1 MPLLQSLEDDRVK
14 KLKSLKYPSG
24 QAPYVQK
31 DILDPPTYNAFS
43 APITKRLDDV
53 ERIAKMLTDVPG
65 IKFAA
70 NQTLLQQTDIVGD
83 ALKGKT
89 AASLKDGL
97 RGTAAVLGSII
108 KQVPVNGTGT
118 HFYQV
123 PESAR
128 YAGVEGATLARYA
141 GVIPVPFDQMS
152 NLTTT
157 KEDGTV
163 VKSDYSIYG
172 PDTPLVPSS
181 LTREES
187 LGAIEYDR
195 TSSKPFAFAQASGS
209 NLDLFR
215 TKTNP
220 VAASSDYYAE
230 QGEVE
235 VGKQPEGKKK
245 EITIQSSR
253 YKDRSINKETRVGLG
268 NQANKEADLINLLD
282 VGRGELPAGATEP
295 TQEVDFVG
303 RDLIKF
309 RFYVDGTP
317 LYFRAHLTTFTDNHT
332 GNWNP
337 HQYIGRADQFY
348 TYQGYSRGVNIGFS
362 VAAASK
368 QELKPLYRKLNY
380 LASACTPKY
389 EGTNF
394 MQGTVARVTVGNYL
408 YRTPGVINSVGIAWQ
423 SDYPWEIALN
433 EPERG
438 DDTGMLEL
446 PMILNA
452 SINFNVIHDFTPEV
466 GKPFFAKEYVNN
478 TL

>member
-1 MPLLQSLEDDRVK
+1 MPLLQSLEDDRVR

-31 DILDPPTYNAFS
+31 DILNPPQYNALS

-53 ERIAKMLTDVPG
+53 ERIAKMLVDVPG

-83 ALKGKT
+83 ALRGRT

-123 PESAR
+123 PEGAR
-128 YAGVEGATLARYA
+128 YAGIDGAVAAKYA
-141 GVIPVPFDQMS
+141 GIVPLPFDQMS
-152 NLTTT
+152 SLTKTAN
-157 KEDGTV
+157 DGSTESA
-163 VKSDYSIYG
+163 KYSAFS
-172 PDTPLVPSS
+172 PETLTVPSS
-181 LTREES
+181 KTREES
-187 LGAIEYDR
+187 LGSIEDR
-195 TSSKPFAFAQASGS
+195 FDRSNPLRDSQASGS
-209 NLDLFR
+209 AFDFLSTR
-215 TKTNP
+215 VNP
-220 VAASSDYYAE
+220 AVNPNDFYQP

-235 VGKQPEGKKK
+235 VGSQPEGRKKA
-245 EITIQSSR
+245 ITIQKSKYR
-253 YKDRSINKETRVGLG
+253 DPSINKETRVGLG
-268 NQANKEADLINLLD
+268 NQAEKEADLINLLD
-282 VGRGELPAGATEP
+282 VGRGELPAGADEP

-317 LYFRAHLTTFTDNHT
+317 LYFRAHLTTFDDSHT
-332 GNWNP
+332 GQWNA
-337 HQYIGRADQFY
+337 HQYIGRADNFY
-348 TYQGYSRGVNIGFS
+348 TYQGYSRTVNIGFS
-362 VAAASK
+362 IAAASK

-380 LASACTPKY
+380 LASSTTPKY
-389 EGTNF
+389 QGNNF

-408 YRTPGVINSVGIAWQ
+408 YRTPGVINSVGINWQ

-438 DDTGMLEL
+438 DDSGMLEL

-452 SINFNVIHDFTPEV
+452 SVNLSVIHDFTPEV

-478 TL
+478 TI